1 MESET
6 LRETQ
11 RMGDLAVRPLTFKPY
26 SNSQHK
32 SVNHEDSSSPQGLG
46 CVEQESLIKRR
57 RNVSARNGIVSWN
70 EDFCKRERRREI
82 W

>member
-1 MESET
+1 MKSSRHQDDSSRENCYLRSGMESET

-46 CVEQESLIKRR
+46 ALNK
-57 RNVSARNGIVSWN
+57 NH
-70 EDFCKRERRREI
+70 
-82 W
+82 